1 MENYNTEITP
11 EKQPDKKRTK
21 RSGFGGF
28 LVDTFETILLALLLF
43 LAINAVSSR
52 VRVENI
58 SMKPTLQEGD
68 LLLVNK
74 LAYKWSEPKHGD
86 VIVFHFQ
93 GSKNEDYIKR
103 LIGLPGDEVR
113 VENGIVYV
121 NDHALNEP
129 YIAAKPAYSGT
140 WNVPEGQLFVL
151 GDNRN
156 NSSDSHH
163 WGFVPMEDVVGKALF
178 IYWPFDEARSLIIP
192 DLVNAAQ

>member
-1 MENYNTEITP
+1 
-11 EKQPDKKRTK
+11 
-21 RSGFGGF
+21 
-28 LVDTFETILLALLLF
+28 
-43 LAINAVSSR
+43 
-52 VRVENI
+52 
-58 SMKPTLQEGD
+58 MKPTLQEGD